1 MINAGSVC
9 GVLLVTA
16 LGLAQDKP
24 AEKNLK
30 PGEFDPYN
38 EVVKDINTN
47 SFAKAIT
54 DLDIWAQKFPDSE
67 YKDDRA
73 AFYVQAYAGANQP
86 AKALEAGAGLL
97 TRDLGTVFPGA
108 AGPPTVIRL
117 LYSLVWAIAH
127 DPNPTPEALAAG
139 DKAAHLL
146 MAYDQP
152 IPGVTPA
159 DWQKARVGMKEQADA
174 ALLAIAMQPGIQAMA
189 KQPPD
194 CVAADAAYA
203 RVLGAF
209 PDKYVVSYEL
219 GRAMRCESK
228 DQPAKLSAAIYEFE
242 RAAVMDPTLG
252 DPKGDSKKVPAFADS
267 AYVTVHGSDEGLEQL
282 KQAVRQSPLPPEGF
296 KIKTA
301 TEIAEEKRVEFEKS
315 NPQLAMWMQIKGL
328 LADTAG
334 EQYFTEHMKD
344 AAMPQLRG
352 VLIAATPACRPREL
366 TVGVPLPDAQQS
378 LHAEI
383 RLKLDKPLAG
393 KPELNQEFQWEG
405 VGTAFTKDPFLLTM
419 DTESTK
425 IDGLKTSPCA
435 STTAVKKK

>member
-1 MINAGSVC
+1 M
-9 GVLLVTA
+9 
-16 LGLAQDKP
+16 
-24 AEKNLK
+24 
-30 PGEFDPYN
+30 
-38 EVVKDINTN
+38 
-47 SFAKAIT
+47 
-54 DLDIWAQKFPDSE
+54 
-67 YKDDRA
+67 
-73 AFYVQAYAGANQP
+73 
-86 AKALEAGAGLL
+86 
-97 TRDLGTVFPGA
+97 A
-108 AGPPTVIRL
+108 AG
-117 LYSLVWAIAH
+117 
-127 DPNPTPEALAAG
+127 E
-139 DKAAHLL
+139 KAAHLL

-152 IPGVTPA
+152 IPGVTAA

-194 CVAADAAYA
+194 CVAADAAYS

-228 DQPAKLSAAIYEFE
+228 DLPGKLPAAIYEFE

-252 DPKGDSKKVPAFADS
+252 DPKGDPKKVPAFADG
-267 AYVTVHGSDEGLEQL
+267 AYVTVHGSDEGLDQL

-334 EQYFTEHMKD
+334 EQYFADHIKD
-344 AAMPQLRG
+344 TAMPPLRG
-352 VLIAATPACRPREL
+352 VLIAATPECRPRDL
-366 TVGVPLPDAQQS
+366 MVGVALPDSQQS

-383 RLKLDKPLAG
+383 RLKLDKPLTG
-393 KPELNQEFQWEG
+393 KPELDQEFQWEG

-419 DTESTK
+419 DTETAK
-425 IDGLKTSPCA
+425 IDGLKTAPCA
-435 STTAVKKK
+435 ATTAVKKKD